1 MKRVLLVDDEYELLE
16 ALSFALQ
23 YSGYEVDCARDG
35 CDALARMQR
44 QVPDL
49 VVTDLMMP
57 DMDGISLCRSL
68 RAHPDWAHIPIA
80 LHTSAHVNASIA
92 GAPLWDAFLR
102 KPARMDDF
110 LSTVARLVRSR
121 GTDASEAEHE

>member
-23 YSGYEVDCARDG
+23 YAGYEVDCAGNG
-35 CDALARMQR
+35 CDALAQMRT

-57 DMDGISLCRSL
+57 DMDGMSLCRSL

-80 LHTSAHVNASIA
+80 LHTSAHVNSTTSESR
-92 GAPLWDAFLR
+92 LWDAFLR

-110 LSTVARLVRSR
+110 LSTVARLLQAR
-121 GTDASEAEHE
+121 GTYASDAERE

>member
-23 YSGYEVDCARDG
+23 YAGYDVDCAG
-35 CDALARMQR
+35 NGSDALVHMQS
-44 QVPDL
+44 QAPDV

-57 DMDGISLCRSL
+57 DMDGMSLCRSL

-80 LHTSAHVNASIA
+80 LHTSAHVNASTSESR
-92 GAPLWDAFLR
+92 LRDAFLR

-110 LSTVARLVRSR
+110 LSTVARLLRQR
-121 GTDASEAEHE
+121 GPYASDAECE